1 MTVKNS
7 LAYCAITR
15 GSNVGGLVGKVD
27 CEFLMEGC
35 IFNGRLPSGAYAF
48 VSSMTQGKIE
58 DCLSVENTGVSIN
71 AGATSYFN
79 NCNILKQAMNIL
91 LAMIFQI
98 GLIIMEWHCQKV
110 YTGLLLEFNL

>member
-1 MTVKNS
+1 
-7 LAYCAITR
+7 
-15 GSNVGGLVGKVD
+15 
-27 CEFLMEGC
+27 MEGC

-79 NCNILKQAMNIL
+79 NCKYFKAGNEYSVGNDFSNWVDYNGMALPK
-91 LAMIFQI
+91 
-98 GLIIMEWHCQKV
+98 GV
-110 YTGLLLEFNL
+110 YWIVVGI